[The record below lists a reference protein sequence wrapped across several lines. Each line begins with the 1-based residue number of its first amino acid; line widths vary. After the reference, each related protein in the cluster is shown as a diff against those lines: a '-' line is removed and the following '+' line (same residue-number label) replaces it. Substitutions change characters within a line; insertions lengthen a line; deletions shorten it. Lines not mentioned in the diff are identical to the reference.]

1 MLTALTLLVFILL
14 TLGLFTWLVP
24 YQDPLPENP
33 LLSYLDQTH
42 YLATVSY
49 VNAQGEDWVQD
60 EPCEYYY
67 WEAAQL
73 LAMQANEL
81 AYQEKVYACAE
92 KCAQDEQRFEAL
104 FGEQSLRYL
113 AG

>member
-1 MLTALTLLVFILL
+1 MLTALTILVFILL
-14 TLGLFTWLVP
+14 TFSLFTWLVP
-24 YQDPLPENP
+24 YKDPLPENP

-49 VNAQGEDWVQD
+49 VNAQGEDWVQE
-60 EPCEYYY
+60 EPIEYYD

-73 LAMQANEL
+73 LTMQANEL
-81 AYQEKVYACAE
+81 AYQEKVYAAAE

-104 FGEQSLRYL
+104 FTEQPIRYL
-113 AG
+113 VG